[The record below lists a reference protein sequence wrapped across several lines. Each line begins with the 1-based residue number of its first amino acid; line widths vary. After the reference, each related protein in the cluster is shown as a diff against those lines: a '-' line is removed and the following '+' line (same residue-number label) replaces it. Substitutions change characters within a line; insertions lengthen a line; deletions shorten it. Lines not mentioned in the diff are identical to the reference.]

1 MSDGGRRGDL
11 KCRSTARHD
20 SFPLAFTTL
29 ARLCLAPLAP
39 EYASYGLGRLDKL
52 RYAQSGLQGLIRFD
66 MPIITTDAKLNLT
79 DYLTVGEAAEQLGV
93 SRSTL
98 RNWDKAGKLRPY
110 RHPVNGYRLY
120 LREEL
125 ERLLGQIVKAR
136 G

>member
-1 MSDGGRRGDL
+1 
-11 KCRSTARHD
+11 
-20 SFPLAFTTL
+20 
-29 ARLCLAPLAP
+29 
-39 EYASYGLGRLDKL
+39 
-52 RYAQSGLQGLIRFD
+52 
-66 MPIITTDAKLNLT
+66 MPTGATDAKLNLA

-125 ERLLGQIVKAR
+125 ERLLGQIMKAR

>member
-1 MSDGGRRGDL
+1 MVV
-11 KCRSTARHD
+11 RSPTA
-20 SFPLAFTTL
+20 
-29 ARLCLAPLAP
+29 
-39 EYASYGLGRLDKL
+39 G
-52 RYAQSGLQGLIRFD
+52 
-66 MPIITTDAKLNLT
+66 LNLAN
-79 DYLTVGEAAEQLGV
+79 YLTVGEAAEQLGV

-125 ERLLGQIVKAR
+125 EKLLGQVVKPK